1 MQCGVGAMEKIL
13 KMILKIFVF
22 NSIITKQSHPK
33 YFILFSSTVEI
44 VARFFKCKCFLSRFS
59 TYLLRMTRRKVLI

>member
-33 YFILFSSTVEI
+33 YFILFSSAAEI
-44 VARFFKCKCFLSRFS
+44 FARFF
-59 TYLLRMTRRKVLI
+59 